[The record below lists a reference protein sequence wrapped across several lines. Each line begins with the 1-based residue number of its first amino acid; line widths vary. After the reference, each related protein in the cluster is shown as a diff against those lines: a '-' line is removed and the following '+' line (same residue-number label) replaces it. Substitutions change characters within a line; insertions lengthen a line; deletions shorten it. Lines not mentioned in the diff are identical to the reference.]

1 MSMIPIITDAEHHDQ
16 RDGYDLSEIRTLAE
30 LIGYLV
36 TVARERSWDEVAVVE
51 QFVMEAKPH
60 REWVDEAEPLLR
72 SLGYVAVADRLRK
85 LRRSLKTKPPS
96 RWPRK

>member
-1 MSMIPIITDAEHHDQ
+1 MTTVDD
-16 RDGYDLSEIRTLAE
+16 DYDLSALHTLAE

-36 TVARERSWDEVAVVE
+36 SVARERQWDEVAIVE
-51 QFVMEAKPH
+51 RFVMEAKPH

-72 SLGYVAVADRLRK
+72 SLGYVAVADRLRE
-85 LRRSLKTKPPS
+85 LRRSLKTKPPG

>member
-1 MSMIPIITDAEHHDQ
+1 MPMTTTADDH
-16 RDGYDLSEIRTLAE
+16 DLSAIHTFPE

-51 QFVMEAKPH
+51 RFVMEAKPR

-85 LRRSLKTKPPS
+85 LRRSLKTKPPG

>member
-1 MSMIPIITDAEHHDQ
+1 
-16 RDGYDLSEIRTLAE
+16 LSAIRTFPE

-36 TVARERSWDEVAVVE
+36 TVAREHNWDEVAVVE
-51 QFVMEAKPH
+51 RFVMEAKPH

-85 LRRSLKTKPPS
+85 LRRGLKAKPPGRWS
-96 RWPRK
+96 RK